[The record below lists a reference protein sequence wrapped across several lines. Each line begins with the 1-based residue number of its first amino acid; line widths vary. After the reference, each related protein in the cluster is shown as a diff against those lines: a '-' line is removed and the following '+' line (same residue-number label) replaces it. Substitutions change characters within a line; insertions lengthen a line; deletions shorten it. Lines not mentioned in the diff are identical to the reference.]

1 MTACPTLTTER
12 LVLRPLEEA
21 DLDAFTAMHNE
32 PEVRDPSTCR
42 GPILA
47 VTPGRAWP
55 SGGASGS
62 SAVRGTGRST
72 ERSTGAFVGRAG
84 LHRPEVADWPGLE
97 VGWAL
102 RPAYWGKGYA
112 TEAGRRSIAYAFEEM
127 EADEVFSVILPGNER
142 SQAVARRLG
151 LTLVD
156 ERVLSSFPDRPTA
169 SGGSV
174 PTSGDE
180 PRSWW
185 PSLGGGPSRQRR
197 WSPPST
203 STTSPVT

>member
-12 LVLRPLEEA
+12 LVLRPLEES
-21 DLDAFTAMHNE
+21 DLDAFTACTMS
-32 PEVRDPSTCR
+32 PRCTDRSTCR

-62 SAVRGTGRST
+62 SAVRGSGRSPSAQA
-72 ERSTGAFVGRAG
+72 ERSWAGPASIGPRWPTG
-84 LHRPEVADWPGLE
+84 PGLE

-127 EADEVFSVILPGNER
+127 GADEVFSVILPENER

-156 ERVLSSFPDRPTA
+156 ERVLSSLPDSPHGIWRLGA
-169 SGGSV
+169 
-174 PTSGDE
+174 DE
-180 PRSWW
+180 W
-185 PSLGGGPSRQRR
+185 
-197 WSPPST
+197 
-203 STTSPVT
+203 